1 VLKGSGMTRRPS
13 SPMIMRARAKAI
25 GHQIEGITGG
35 LEAK

>member
-1 VLKGSGMTRRPS
+1 VDPKVATPVE
-13 SPMIMRARAKAI
+13 IMRARKVAI